1 MRRLDWAPAWRGVP
15 HIHTYTART
24 EKDTLAK
31 PRANSGGSPLES
43 NRNDDMAPDLGM
55 LVLRKACRNC
65 TRSKRRCVVGLPKC
79 ERCRIRNL
87 ACGYDREPLVAQ
99 RTKSVAVE
107 APSAVALLAA
117 ADYEYQDATVC
128 PLTRRG
134 RLSPHHRARIEAEI
148 CKGSLCWLELAA
160 SGSKYV
166 KQIVLIR
173 MDKGLMEQTP
183 TYPAMQI
190 TVDNDTEQY
199 MIGQLLGIPTCAA
212 RGQINAFIHP
222 KLRMRRVL
230 NHVNVILASRHD
242 GGAAI
247 RRRFCELIDTTNIAC
262 EDLEGALAAVQS
274 LMLYLIIA
282 LGDLDETRR
291 AWGEGLLPLLRSW
304 IELLLASAQDKMPQ
318 GLTSWQAWLLAES
331 VRRTIIVGF
340 IIGCAYQHLRMGFI
354 WHKLFVESLPFDA
367 RPGLW
372 CACSSEEWCALVGED
387 VCERLTSF
395 HDFSVSNTHESDS
408 KVDPFARLILVAH
421 HGRRRVIDGPE

>member
-1 MRRLDWAPAWRGVP
+1 M
-15 HIHTYTART
+15 AR
-24 EKDTLAK
+24 
-31 PRANSGGSPLES
+31 
-43 NRNDDMAPDLGM
+43 DLGM

-65 TRSKRRCVVGLPKC
+65 TRSKRRCIVGLPKC
-79 ERCRIRNL
+79 ERCNTRNL
-87 ACGYDREPLVAQ
+87 TCSYDREPLVVEKAKVL
-99 RTKSVAVE
+99 TVE
-107 APSAVALLAA
+107 APTAVALLAA
-117 ADYEYQDATVC
+117 VDYEYQDAA
-128 PLTRRG
+128 
-134 RLSPHHRARIEAEI
+134 LSPRTRSRLPPHQHARIEVEG

-166 KQIVLIR
+166 RKIVLMR
-173 MDKGLMEQTP
+173 MDDGLLDQTP

-190 TVDNDTEQY
+190 SVDNETEQY
-199 MIGQLLGIPTCAA
+199 MIRQLRGIPAYAA

-222 KLRMRRVL
+222 NLRMRRVL
-230 NHVNVILASRHD
+230 NHVDVILASRRD
-242 GGAAI
+242 GGAAL
-247 RRRFCELIDTTNIAC
+247 RTRFCELVDTPNIAC

-282 LGDLDETRR
+282 LGDPDETHR

-304 IELLLASAQDKMPQ
+304 IELLLVSAQDKMPQ
-318 GLTSWQAWLLAES
+318 GLTPWQAWLLAES

-340 IIGCAYQHLRMGFI
+340 IIGCAYQHLQLGFI

-372 CACSSEEWCALVGED
+372 CAESSEEWCALVGED

-421 HGRRRVIDGPE
+421 HGKRMVIDGLE

>member
-1 MRRLDWAPAWRGVP
+1 MHTPA
-15 HIHTYTART
+15 ART
-24 EKDTLAK
+24 KKVTLAK
-31 PRANSGGSPLES
+31 PQPAAAAARPLES
-43 NRNDDMAPDLGM
+43 DRNGSMAQDLGM

-65 TRSKRRCVVGLPKC
+65 TRSKRRCIVGLPKC
-79 ERCRIRNL
+79 ERCNTRNL
-87 ACGYDREPLVAQ
+87 TCSYDREPLVVEKA
-99 RTKSVAVE
+99 KVVAVE
-107 APSAVALLAA
+107 APTALALLAA
-117 ADYEYQDATVC
+117 ADYEYQDTAVSSSV
-128 PLTRRG
+128 RRQ
-134 RLSPHHRARIEAEI
+134 RLSSRQCARIEAEI

-166 KQIVLIR
+166 KRIVLMR
-173 MDKGLMEQTP
+173 MDDGLMDQTP

-190 TVDNDTEQY
+190 TVDDETEQY
-199 MIGQLLGIPTCAA
+199 MIAELRGIPTCAA

-230 NHVNVILASRHD
+230 NHVDVILASRCD

-247 RRRFCELIDTTNIAC
+247 KARFCELVDTTNIAC

-282 LGDLDETRR
+282 LGDPYETSR

-304 IELLLASAQDKMPQ
+304 IDLLLASAQDKMPQ
-318 GLTSWQAWLLAES
+318 GLAPWQAWLLAES

-340 IIGCAYQHLRMGFI
+340 IIGCAYQHLRLGFI

-372 CACSSEEWCALVGED
+372 CAESSKEWCALVGED

-408 KVDPFARLILVAH
+408 KFDPFARLILVAH
-421 HGRRRVIDGPE
+421 HGKRMVIDGPE